1 MANILDFLSDISKES
16 IGFPDIA
23 TEKISVDLLN
33 IIHNYTGLLSTFQV
47 KKGQL
52 LATLFRQSLFG
63 KYVLSMH

>member
-33 IIHNYTGLLSTFQV
+33 IIHNYTGYSPHF
-47 KKGQL
+47 K
-52 LATLFRQSLFG
+52 
-63 KYVLSMH
+63 